1 MPAGLWK
8 LFLIELKHHEI
19 RQEHKANEVNG
30 VNNVVDINDL
40 REDWN

>member
-8 LFLIELKHHEI
+8 LFLIELKHHEK